1 MDLYVGKGWV
11 NIPGILE
18 LGLPFNIIGG
28 GRGTG
33 KTYGAIKFAVENNR
47 KFIFMRRTGRVLDA
61 IRSSALS
68 PFKKYNSDTGLNIGF
83 SRLGS
88 YIDGIYHLEKDENGK
103 DRPAGNPLGYLLALS
118 TVANIRGFDAS
129 DIDLI
134 IYDECVKERHEKSL
148 KGEGAAFLN
157 AYETINRNRELEGRP
172 PVQVLALSN
181 SIQLDNPLYIELGI
195 VKKVE
200 SLQRKNQ
207 EIYIDRERGLGVF
220 MLYHSPISERK
231 SETALYKLSG
241 ASEYSR
247 MALGNVFSEVSE
259 NAGRRPLAEYRPVV
273 RIGEIT
279 IYQHKDPGRGYYVT
293 GHNSGTP
300 PVFSQGDSDVDR
312 FRRQYRYLWIAY
324 MMNRMS
330 FETSADELYFRAIF
344 KDS

>member
-1 MDLYVGKGWV
+1 MDLYIGPGYV
-11 NIPGILE
+11 NIEGILS

-33 KTYGAIKFAVENNR
+33 KTYGAIKYAVENNR

-61 IRSSALS
+61 IRSAALS
-68 PFKKYNSDTGLNIGF
+68 PFKKYNSDTGKNIGF

-88 YIDGIYHLEKDENGK
+88 YIDGIYNLEKDENGK
-103 DRPAGNPLGYLLALS
+103 LRPAGNPLGYLLALS

-134 IYDECVKERHEKSL
+134 IYDECVKEKHEKSL

-157 AYETINRNRELEGRP
+157 AYETINRNRELEGRD

-200 SLQRKNQ
+200 SLQRKKQ
-207 EIYIDRERGLGVF
+207 EIYIDRGRGLGVF
-220 MLYHSPISERK
+220 MLYRSPISEQK
-231 SETALYKLSG
+231 SETALYRLAG

-247 MALGNVFSEVSE
+247 MALGNVFGEVSDT
-259 NAGRRPLAEYRPVV
+259 AGRRPLVEYRPLV

-279 IYQHKDPGRGYYVT
+279 IYRHKAGKGFYVT
-293 GHNSGTP
+293 GHNSGSP
-300 PVFSQGDSDVDR
+300 PIFSAGDSDVDR
-312 FRRQYRYLWIAY
+312 FRRQYHYLWIAY
-324 MMNRMS
+324 MTNIMA

-344 KDS
+344 KEF